1 MRFLLGLL
9 FFGCFGLCTPHGALA
24 FSRVQ
29 MPVAYYA
36 RQADLVIVADVT
48 KPQAPDYKWLLKA
61 REVLQ
66 GKAPVGEVISIRQN
80 RAIASFLL
88 PYKDGTAAVFLKK
101 GADGGWEVLESRSQP
116 DDIAALRI
124 LVPLFQLP
132 AEREQITG
140 LQKAM
145 RQAPTLALLGSE
157 LESALQEMRQAGNFD
172 LIESGLPL
180 LNAKQRENMMRA
192 LGRMNDVRA
201 VPLLLK
207 ALQAPEKSIAGNAAQ
222 TLVYYYPGAPGVT
235 EAMRALLR
243 DEAAGEFLKR
253 TAHTYLAK
261 RDASV
266 AAVAVEQQRTPY
278 LEARQLFQSERKAEG
293 ALAHLVLLENQK
305 PDTYFSHW
313 TAEEI
318 LPFLDDEGKARLRR
332 VVIKQ
337 ALKKPNYLEAESL
350 LKLLRQMPHL
360 EAIPALLNL
369 LNEPQPSASA
379 FIWRKAAMFSAFLLH
394 DLGPQARKQATARLL
409 ENWRQL
415 TAETKRDEEPTLF
428 LLQLAWLAD
437 DETWQQVPDL
447 IAPGRRAEWQSLTPV
462 RAAVT
467 GAVNQESEGRNL
479 VALLKNLPEDFSA
492 QARHWIIYRLGDLHE
507 ENAVAP
513 LLEQLPQSI
522 YMHPPAHKEA
532 LMEIGGTEVEEGA
545 LKLLRHGNSEVRRQ
559 AMDILRDLR
568 GDKMRPLLRQILS
581 APDEENF
588 GHKNDA
594 ASLMGS
600 LGTPEDLPLL
610 LPLADFWKT
619 DRALQNWAV
628 SSIASIRDR
637 FNYDVNGPI
646 QKVG

>member
-1 MRFLLGLL
+1 
-9 FFGCFGLCTPHGALA
+9 
-24 FSRVQ
+24 

-36 RQADLVIVADVT
+36 KQADLVIVADVT

-66 GKAPVGEVISIRQN
+66 GKVPIGEVISIRQN

-101 GADGGWEVLESRSQP
+101 AADGGWEVVESRSQP

-140 LQKAM
+140 LQKAV

-157 LESALQEMRQAGNFD
+157 LESALQEMRQADNFD

-180 LNAKQRENMMRA
+180 LNARQRENMMRA
-192 LGRMNDVRA
+192 LGRINDMRA

-235 EAMRALLR
+235 EAMRAILR

-253 TAHTYLAK
+253 TAQTYLAK

-266 AAVAVEQQRTPY
+266 AVVAEQQKKTPY

-305 PDTYFSHW
+305 PDAYFSHW

-350 LKLLRQMPHL
+350 LKLLRQMPHP

-415 TAETKRDEEPTLF
+415 TAEKKSNEEPTLF

-437 DETWQQVPDL
+437 DETWQQAPDL
-447 IAPGRRAEWQSLTPV
+447 IAPQYRAEWQALTLV
-462 RAAVT
+462 RAAVI
-467 GAVNQESEGRNL
+467 AVIQKTEGRNL
-479 VALLKNLPEDFSA
+479 VTLLKNLPEDFSA

-522 YMHPPAHKEA
+522 YMSPPAHKEA
-532 LMEIGGTEVEEGA
+532 LMEIGGAEVEEGA

-581 APDEENF
+581 APNEENF
-588 GHKNDA
+588 GHKSDA
-594 ASLMGS
+594 ASMLGS

-610 LPLADFWKT
+610 LSLADFWKT

>member
-9 FFGCFGLCTPHGALA
+9 FFSCFGLCTPHGALA

-36 RQADLVIVADVT
+36 KQADLVIVVDVT
-48 KPQAPDYKWLLKA
+48 RPQAPDYKWLLKV

-66 GKAPVGEVISIRQN
+66 GKAPVGEVVSIRQN

-140 LQKAM
+140 LQKAV
-145 RQAPTLALLGSE
+145 RQTPALALLGSE
-157 LESALQEMRQAGNFD
+157 LESALQEMHQPDNFD
-172 LIESGLPL
+172 LIENSLAL

-192 LGRMNDVRA
+192 LGRMNDMRA
-201 VPLLLK
+201 VPLLLR

-235 EAMRALLR
+235 EAMRAILG
-243 DEAAGEFLKR
+243 DEAAGEFMKR
-253 TAHTYLAK
+253 TAQTYLAK

-266 AAVAVEQQRTPY
+266 AVVVEQQRTPY
-278 LEARQLFQSERKAEG
+278 LEARQLFQSARKAEG
-293 ALAHLVLLENQK
+293 ALAHLHLLETQK
-305 PDTYFSHW
+305 PDGYFSHW

-318 LPFLDDEGKARLRR
+318 LPFLNDEGKARLRR

-350 LKLLRQMPHL
+350 LKLLRRMPHP
-360 EAIPALLNL
+360 EAIPALINL
-369 LNEPQPSASA
+369 LNEPQPSASS
-379 FIWRKAAMFSAFLLH
+379 FVWRKAAMFSAFLLH
-394 DLGPQARKQATARLL
+394 ELGPQARKQATARLL

-415 TAETKRDEEPTLF
+415 IAETKRDEEPTLF
-428 LLQLAWLAD
+428 LLQMAWLAD
-437 DETWQQVPDL
+437 DEIWQQVPDL
-447 IAPGRRAEWQSLTPV
+447 IAPGRRAEWQALTLV

-467 GAVNQESEGRNL
+467 GAVTQENEGRNL
-479 VALLKNLPEDFSA
+479 VALLKNLPQDFSA
-492 QARHWIIYRLGDLHE
+492 QARQWIIYRLGDLHE

-522 YMHPPAHKEA
+522 YMSPPAHKEA
-532 LMEIGGTEVEEGA
+532 LMEIGGAEVEEGA

-559 AMDILRDLR
+559 AMGILRDLR

-594 ASLMGS
+594 ASLMGA

-628 SSIASIRDR
+628 SSIDSIRDR